1 MSFLFNDNSAT
12 ANNSVQPY
20 ATNFTNKAT
29 GTWAE
34 NVAAGYNMFMTNE
47 TTWSPA
53 IVLEEVWE
61 PIIDMMKEREPNLVL
76 GKQDYFADVFGRS
89 QIYNP
94 ATQLRIG
101 VLNNLDER
109 LRNGNS
115 AYVQQ
120 ANKYLKH
127 IKENA
132 ELYPEF
138 QNITL
143 ESIEE
148 QGKELATN
156 KRKDYDEIAARS
168 PGLIKGA
175 GRFIGQAGGVIHE
188 PVVVGSMMFGGGVN
202 ASLFKIALTE
212 AIIGAGSEAIL
223 QPAVAQ
229 WYEELGLEMSW
240 SDYFTRI
247 AAGGLFGFGTPYAI
261 AGTVKGLKIPANLIR
276 KGVNVFTE
284 AAARNTEQLKKAA
297 AKSKEDLKT
306 KLQELGLKEQDIDYF
321 IKKNEELAQNNQA
334 INEVAD
340 DIETVE
346 TQPITDTAE
355 HLSRLDEAERAI
367 NSNEVPNI
375 PEQPISDVVPPKS
388 VYDNDPQYVDI
399 IDVDFDKVDVDARSF
414 QYKEGGDEFGV
425 LPTLQGVTRWDP
437 MKADL
442 ITIYEY
448 ADGRQFVADGHQRFG
463 LAKRIKKTDPNQ
475 DVRLKAY
482 VLRETDGVTVD
493 MARVIAALKN
503 IAQGSGSA
511 IDAAKVLRADPSQ
524 VSELPPN
531 SSLVR
536 TARNMVNLSE
546 DNFLMVVNK
555 VIPANFGAKVGE
567 LIPDNPELQS
577 AAINVLSKTQPSN
590 IVQAT
595 SIINQVKTL
604 PTDQIKQTSL
614 FGEEVLAES
623 YYLERAKV
631 LDNAVKELKQDTRT
645 FATLIKNANSIAE
658 EGNVLAKKAN
668 EQRVDDDKKAIHFLE
683 KLANRKGEVSE
694 QLNQAAKRAREDGN
708 TRNATADFLQ
718 FIRRAIER
726 GELSSIEELAAGNNY
741 QAKTK
746 RDPGENEEIQGI
758 DEPGGTQAQQQADS
772 LINDLDPP
780 REAFQEDL
788 NERLDLESK
797 MNAGDFTVE
806 QIEQHPAVKK
816 AVNQMYDIPETIE
829 PGKKSLADLT
839 EEYLENRSFI
849 IKDQYGLE
857 KTVKGYTTGVAA
869 LYSYLEKFAWL
880 DDGIDPPVNS
890 VAKEKKAVILL
901 GQPASG
907 KSSIANPIARK
918 MRAIIADSDEA
929 KKILPEYQGG
939 IGANAV
945 HSESSMINDLIL
957 FNAVRNGDNIVIPQT
972 GGKLATIEKNI
983 KLLVDAGYDVTL
995 GNVDVTFTN
1004 AMNRMIRRFISTGRL
1019 IPLEV
1024 MKEIGNLPK
1033 KNYNQIKG
1041 KVNGYFEI
1049 DNNQPKGERQTLLED
1064 SREFL
1069 KPIPIDYKLG
1079 GQGAVR
1085 QEPGGVTT
1093 RTETGRPDQP
1103 GDQPTTQ
1110 VDKDL
1115 FDQAADSQ
1123 PGERQVDLDTI
1134 IGESIERLEAVTTT
1148 GKVDLDDPFAQGPL
1162 SMDQLT
1168 KVVTEQ
1174 YPGRFDVDTGQGG
1187 GLKITENSSLNR
1199 TGEILKDE
1207 NDLAINDPKIY
1218 KEGTKVEEPIED
1230 LDIEIPDVK
1239 IDDATG
1245 NEINTTTTPRQIKA
1259 DIEQDQKMLERL
1271 KGCV

>member
-29 GTWAE
+29 GSFQQ
-34 NVAAGYNMFMTNE
+34 NLAAGYNMFMTNE

-61 PIIDMMKEREPNLVL
+61 PIIDIMKEREPNLVF
-76 GKQDYFADVFGRS
+76 GKKDKLADFFGMS

-101 VLNNLDER
+101 VLNDLDER

-115 AYVQQ
+115 AYVKQ
-120 ANKYLKH
+120 ANRYLKH
-127 IKENA
+127 IKENPD
-132 ELYPEF
+132 LYPEF
-138 QNITL
+138 QDLSL
-143 ESIEE
+143 EKIEQ
-148 QGKELATN
+148 QGKEVATT
-156 KRKDYDEIAARS
+156 KRKNFDEIAARS
-168 PGLIKGA
+168 PGFIKGSA
-175 GRFIGQAGGVIHE
+175 RFIGQAGGVIHE
-188 PVVVGSMMFGGGVN
+188 PVVVGSMILGGGM
-202 ASLFKIALTE
+202 SGGLFKIALTE

-223 QPAVAQ
+223 QPSVAQ

-240 SDYFTRI
+240 ADYYTRI

-261 AGTVKGLKIPANLIR
+261 AGTVKGLKIPANLVR
-276 KGVNVFTE
+276 KGIDVFTE
-284 AAARNTEQLKKAA
+284 AAAKNIEQLKKAA
-297 AKSKEDLKT
+297 AKSKEELRY
-306 KLQELGLKEQDIDYF
+306 KLQELGYKEQDIDYF
-321 IKKNEELAQNNQA
+321 LRKNEELAQNNQA

-340 DIETVE
+340 DIETIE
-346 TQPITDTAE
+346 TQPITNDAE

-399 IDVDFDKVDVDARSF
+399 IDVDFDKVEVDARSF

-425 LPTLQGVTRWDP
+425 LPTLQGVTKWDP

-493 MARVIAALKN
+493 MARIMAALKN

-511 IDAAKVLRADPSQ
+511 IDAAKVLRGDPSQ
-524 VSELPPN
+524 VKELPPN

-546 DNFLMVVNK
+546 DNFLMVVNR

-590 IVQAT
+590 IAQAT

-683 KLANRKGEVSE
+683 KLANRKGELSE

-708 TRNATADFLQ
+708 TKNATADFLQ

-746 RDPGENEEIQGI
+746 RDPGKDEEIQGI
-758 DEPGGTQAQQQADS
+758 DEPGGTQSQQQADS

-797 MNAGDFTVE
+797 MNAGNFTVE

-839 EEYLENRSFI
+839 EEYLENRTFI

-880 DDGIDPPVNS
+880 DDNITPPVNS
-890 VAKEKKAVILL
+890 VAREKKAVILL
-901 GQPASG
+901 GQQASG

-957 FNAVRNGDNIVIPQT
+957 FNAVRNGDNIVLPQT
-972 GGKLATIEKNI
+972 GGKLETIERNI

-995 GNVDVTFTN
+995 GNVDVTFEN
-1004 AMNRMIRRFISTGRL
+1004 AMNRMIRRFIAQGRL

-1033 KNYNQIKG
+1033 KHYNEIKG

-1079 GQGAVR
+1079 GEGTVR

-1093 RTETGRPDQP
+1093 RAETGRPDQP

-1123 PGERQVDLDTI
+1123 PDLDTI
-1134 IGESIERLEAVTTT
+1134 IEEANLTT
-1148 GKVDLDDPFAQGPL
+1148 GKVDLDDPFAKGPL
-1162 SMDQLT
+1162 SLDELT

-1174 YPGRFDVDTGQGG
+1174 YPGRFDVDIADNG
-1187 GLKITENSSLNR
+1187 GLIVTENSPLHRNA
-1199 TGEILKDE
+1199 EKIKDDY
-1207 NDLAINDPKIY
+1207 DLALDDLKGY
-1218 KEGTKVEEPIED
+1218 KESTKVEEPIED

-1245 NEINTTTTPRQIKA
+1245 NEILSTTTPRQIKA

-1271 KGCV
+1271 EGCV

>member
-1 MSFLFNDNSAT
+1 MSNFISIKKKIKSFNKIISVDGDKSLSIRWVLFSSIA
-12 ANNSVQPY
+12 S
-20 ATNFTNKAT
+20 
-29 GTWAE
+29 
-34 NVAAGYNMFMTNE
+34 
-47 TTWSPA
+47 
-53 IVLEEVWE
+53 
-61 PIIDMMKEREPNLVL
+61 
-76 GKQDYFADVFGRS
+76 
-89 QIYNP
+89 
-94 ATQLRIG
+94 G
-101 VLNNLDER
+101 V
-109 LRNGNS
+109 
-115 AYVQQ
+115 
-120 ANKYLKH
+120 
-127 IKENA
+127 
-132 ELYPEF
+132 
-138 QNITL
+138 
-143 ESIEE
+143 
-148 QGKELATN
+148 
-156 KRKDYDEIAARS
+156 
-168 PGLIKGA
+168 
-175 GRFIGQAGGVIHE
+175 
-188 PVVVGSMMFGGGVN
+188 
-202 ASLFKIALTE
+202 
-212 AIIGAGSEAIL
+212 SEAKNLLMSEDVLASIN
-223 QPAVAQ
+223 VIKK
-229 WYEELGLEMSW
+229 LGLE
-240 SDYFTRI
+240 
-247 AAGGLFGFGTPYAI
+247 
-261 AGTVKGLKIPANLIR
+261 
-276 KGVNVFTE
+276 
-284 AAARNTEQLKKAA
+284 
-297 AKSKEDLKT
+297 
-306 KLQELGLKEQDIDYF
+306 
-321 IKKNEELAQNNQA
+321 
-334 INEVAD
+334 
-340 DIETVE
+340 
-346 TQPITDTAE
+346 
-355 HLSRLDEAERAI
+355 
-367 NSNEVPNI
+367 
-375 PEQPISDVVPPKS
+375 
-388 VYDNDPQYVDI
+388 I
-399 IDVDFDKVDVDARSF
+399 IDVDFDKVQVDAKTF
-414 QYKEGGDEFGV
+414 QFKEGGDEFGV
-425 LPTLQGVTRWDP
+425 LPRLQKETVWNP
-437 MKADL
+437 EYADL
-442 ITIYEY
+442 VTVYEY
-448 ADGRQFVADGHQRFG
+448 ADGRQFIVDGHQRFA
-463 LAKRIKKTDPNQ
+463 LAKRIRATDPSQ

-482 VLRETDGVTVD
+482 VMKEVDGIDVQV
-493 MARVIAALKN
+493 AKAKAAGKN
-503 IAQGSGSA
+503 IAQQDVREGYPLEV
-511 IDAAKVLRADPSQ
+511 AKLLRISPNIQ
-524 VSELPPN
+524 LPA
-531 SSLVR
+531 STLVKQGRSL
-536 TARNMVNLSE
+536 VNLSE
-546 DNFLMVVNK
+546 DNFNLVVNN
-555 VIPANFGAKVGE
+555 VIPINYAAKVGE

-590 IVQAT
+590 VVQAAQ
-595 SIINQVKTL
+595 IINQVKNL
-604 PTDQIKQTSL
+604 PADQVKQTSL
-614 FGEEVLAES
+614 FGEEVIAES

-694 QLNQAAKRAREDGN
+694 QLNQAAKRAREEGN

-726 GELSSIEELAAGNNY
+726 GELSSIQELAAGNNF

-746 RDPGENEEIQGI
+746 SSNVQNEEIKGI

-816 AVNQMYDIPETIE
+816 AINQMYDIPETIQ
-829 PGKKSLADLT
+829 PGTKSLAELT
-839 EEYLENRSFI
+839 AEYIENRQFI

-857 KTVKGYTTGVAA
+857 KKVKGYSLGVTA

-880 DDGIDPPVNS
+880 DDGIDPPVNA
-890 VAKEKKAVILL
+890 VAREKKAVILL

-918 MRAIIADSDEA
+918 MRALIADSDEA

-945 HSESSMINDLIL
+945 HKESAFINDVIL
-957 FNAVRNGDNIVIPQT
+957 QTAVKNGDNIVIPQT
-972 GGKLATIEKNI
+972 GGKLETIENNI

-995 GNVDVTFTN
+995 GNVDVTFPN

-1033 KNYNQIKG
+1033 KHYNQIKG

-1079 GQGAVR
+1079 GEGTARAADGEGPSVP
-1085 QEPGGVTT
+1085 ETPGRSVPADTT
-1093 RTETGRPDQP
+1093 P
-1103 GDQPTTQ
+1103 TQ

-1134 IGESIERLEAVTTT
+1134 IEEATTTT

-1174 YPGRFDVDTGQGG
+1174 YPGRFDVDTGLGG
-1187 GLKITENSSLNR
+1187 GLKITENLPLHR
-1199 TGEILKDE
+1199 ITEKIKDDYDVALDDLKS
-1207 NDLAINDPKIY
+1207 Y
-1218 KEGTKVEEPIED
+1218 KEPIKVEEPIED
-1230 LDIEIPDVK
+1230 LDIEIPDVQ

-1271 KGCV
+1271 EGCV